1 MSPSDEVLIALVL
14 AREDRHAFAQL
25 VQRHQGMVRAQLR
38 RLSHGDLARA
48 DDLAQEV
55 FLIAWS
61 KLHQFR
67 GQSQFSTWLHRI
79 AYTCFLRDHRKN
91 PALLAGQAEGDEPA
105 GPSVDHDLK
114 LDIERAFQQLAIAEQ
129 RVLLHHVQMGLS
141 HEETAYVLD
150 MPLGTVKSH
159 ATRGKAKLQ
168 ELLKDWSNK
177 PTRKQ
182 TS

>member
-1 MSPSDEVLIALVL
+1 MAPSDEVLIALVL
-14 AREDRHAFAQL
+14 AKEDRHAFAQL

-38 RLSHGDLARA
+38 RLSHNDLARA

-55 FLIAWS
+55 FLLAWS
-61 KLHQFR
+61 RLHQFR
-67 GQSQFSTWLHRI
+67 GQSKFSTWLHRI

-91 PALLAGQAEGDEPA
+91 PAFMAGQAEGDEPA
-105 GPSVDHDLK
+105 PSVDHDLK

-159 ATRGKAKLQ
+159 AARGKAKLQ
-168 ELLKDWSNK
+168 ELLREWSHEPKRNE
-177 PTRKQ
+177 